1 MCYTLTGSQDPSEIS
16 GTFLD
21 QGVLRSLRLS
31 GLGGHACFGVQKV
44 RAWRFRFG
52 GMDFPDPRK
61 DLESRSPY
69 LGPCSTKGTFSEPP
83 LRDLLFGSSRGS
95 GFRGLGVQKFGSFG
109 LSACRLN

>member
-1 MCYTLTGSQDPSEIS
+1 MYYTLTGSQDPSEIS

-21 QGVLRSLRLS
+21 QEVLRSLRLS

-61 DLESRSPY
+61 DVESRSPN
-69 LGPCSTKGTFSEPP
+69 LGPCSAEGTF
-83 LRDLLFGSSRGS
+83 FGTPIKGS
-95 GFRGLGVQKFGSFG
+95 TCWILPGVWVGV
-109 LSACRLN
+109 